1 MISNARCLS
10 VTVTLL
16 FLALNG
22 SGCVTANFKEPITAF
37 QQSIDTANITIGTY
51 YTELNQFERELYL
64 EERLLADID
73 DDKKKEVMMYEG
85 GKPTPILGQ
94 TFSAESIKART
105 DAIALL
111 GIYSRRLAELAGS
124 DSPTR
129 FAKGTKVLGENLA
142 QLENTFKSLSK
153 SNDSTASKPND
164 STALSYTEPIRTI
177 VSVVGQMFLE
187 SRRDEALTAAIQKG
201 AQPVREVLDLL
212 ENDLVNIIAPLQRT
226 GTMQILADSINYYN
240 RLIKMN
246 EYKAMNPQQRYQ
258 ARQKALDDIRRA
270 AERYEIA
277 LTFNPSGLVHG
288 MKEAHEALVKYA
300 QSDRKPE
307 NLAELVSAMEVF
319 DNRVRQIA
327 VAVLQLR
334 DLREGGRL

>member
-22 SGCVTANFKEPITAF
+22 SGCMTANFKEPITAF

-64 EERLLADID
+64 EERLLAD
-73 DDKKKEVMMYEG
+73 KKVMMLEG

-142 QLENTFKSLSK
+142 QLENTFKSLSE
-153 SNDSTASKPND
+153 SND
-164 STALSYTEPIRTI
+164 STALSYTVPIGAI
-177 VSVVGQMFLE
+177 VGVVGQMFLE

-212 ENDLVNIIAPLQRT
+212 ENDLVNIIALLRRT
-226 GTMQILADSINYYN
+226 GTMQILADRIAYYN
-240 RLIKMN
+240 KLIEMD

-258 ARQKALDDIRRA
+258 ARQKAIDDIRRA

-307 NLAELVSAMEVF
+307 DLAELVSAMEVF

>member
-153 SNDSTASKPND
+153 SNDSTA
-164 STALSYTEPIRTI
+164 LSYTTPIGAI
-177 VSVVGQMFLE
+177 VSVVGPMFLE

-212 ENDLVNIIAPLQRT
+212 ENDLVNIIALLQRT
-226 GTMQILADSINYYN
+226 GTIQILADRIGYYN
-240 RLIKMN
+240 KLIEMD